1 MLEKN
6 FISNA
11 TDEESGSRVSV
22 IDTNKTLIIDQFTSD
37 ADGEVPELLED
48 AQTLEDVFQR
58 FKPSVEVD
66 FTDEDGSTVTETLR
80 FNEIKDF
87 EANGGKGKL
96 VSNSPFLSGLKDEM
110 DNAAK
115 IRKQIEQNKRLREM
129 LKNPESREELKQY
142 LQQML
147 DELRDNE

>member
-1 MLEKN
+1 M
-6 FISNA
+6 
-11 TDEESGSRVSV
+11 
-22 IDTNKTLIIDQFTSD
+22 IIDQFTSD

>member
-48 AQTLEDVFQR
+48 ARTLKDVFQR
-58 FKPSVEVD
+58 FNPSVEVD

-80 FNEIKDF
+80 FKEIKDF